1 MFHLN
6 KTQNFPAFQ
15 LTLSWS
21 LAALS
26 FVNTFIPLNKV
37 VAPDAKDTSFHRLE
51 SESNSDASDSEVESE
66 LETSLRSNASSVG
79 DNRAMWKKSHVL
91 NSTIASS
98 AASIAS
104 HVSLLSQQR
113 QFAASTQSLCSLRV
127 SKHQKDTSFGSVR
140 GVNGSNHMDMIP
152 ANKFNPN
159 QTTFVTS
166 SQNQLNRSHCIP
178 SRSQNYPDPDIISR
192 CASRNSLYDVP
203 DDFESG
209 ITQLSISGMG
219 GKHVNYRKQTRIFG
233 SSDRIRDSLQKS
245 ILAPSRLSVNE
256 HINQSSWLAGGF
268 WNNSTSPQKRSA
280 SQINH
285 SHIER
290 NDVTKAFE
298 IVPMMSRTSS
308 HSSGF
313 ESMKNSTNNSRENS
327 LCDDND
333 LDRTFLFCEP
343 ASVARSS
350 PAIIKPQPNRIMMD
364 QTLDSVNEMSTTLST
379 EMDQT
384 AFFRSIA
391 SPQSNKS
398 EFNATTPVQQ
408 FNQSLP
414 PLQFPKTKHDQ
425 FGNSFGKDFLTRP
438 YQRGS
443 LLKLNMT
450 FDH

>member
-1 MFHLN
+1 MN
-6 KTQNFPAFQ
+6 T
-15 LTLSWS
+15 LTPFSKE
-21 LAALS
+21 AAP
-26 FVNTFIPLNKV
+26 N
-37 VAPDAKDTSFHRLE
+37 AKDTSFHRLE

-66 LETSLRSNASSVG
+66 LETSLQSNASSIG
-79 DNRAMWKKSHVL
+79 GNRSMWEKSHVL

-98 AASIAS
+98 SASQ

-113 QFAASTQSLCSLRV
+113 QSASSTQSLCSLRV
-127 SKHQKDTSFGSVR
+127 SKNKKDTSFGSVR
-140 GVNGSNHMDMIP
+140 GFNGSNHMNFIQ
-152 ANKFNPN
+152 NKFNPN
-159 QTTFVTS
+159 QTAIVTS

-178 SRSQNYPDPDIISR
+178 LQNYPDPDIISR

-209 ITQLSISGMG
+209 ITQLSISGIG

-256 HINQSSWLAGGF
+256 HFNQSSWLAGGF
-268 WNNSTSPQKRSA
+268 WNNSTSPQKRST
-280 SQINH
+280 SQISH

-290 NDVTKAFE
+290 NGVTKAFE
-298 IVPMMSRTSS
+298 VLPLMSRTSS

-333 LDRTFLFCEP
+333 IDRTFLFCEP
-343 ASVARSS
+343 AS
-350 PAIIKPQPNRIMMD
+350 PATTIIKPQPNRIMMN
-364 QTLDSVNEMSTTLST
+364 QTKLDSVKKMSILST

-391 SPQSNKS
+391 SPQSNESK
-398 EFNATTPVQQ
+398 FNATTPVEQ

-414 PLQFPKTKHDQ
+414 PLQFPTKHEQ
-425 FGNSFGKDFLTRP
+425 FGNPFSKDFLTQP

>member
-1 MFHLN
+1 MN
-6 KTQNFPAFQ
+6 NFTPP
-15 LTLSWS
+15 S
-21 LAALS
+21 
-26 FVNTFIPLNKV
+26 KR
-37 VAPDAKDTSFHRLE
+37 VASDANETSFHRLE
-51 SESNSDASDSEVESE
+51 SDSNSDESDSEFESE
-66 LETSLRSNASSVG
+66 LEISLRSNASTVG
-79 DNRAMWKKSHVL
+79 GNCSTWKRSHNL

-98 AASIAS
+98 SASISS
-104 HVSLLSQQR
+104 HVSLLSNQR
-113 QFAASTQSLCSLRV
+113 KFASSTQSLCPQRK
-127 SKHQKDTSFGSVR
+127 SKNKKDTSFGSVR
-140 GVNGSNHMDMIP
+140 GFNTSNHMDFIQ
-152 ANKFNPN
+152 NKFNPN
-159 QTTFVTS
+159 QNAFVTS
-166 SQNQLNRSHCIP
+166 SQSQLNRSHCIP
-178 SRSQNYPDPDIISR
+178 FRSQNYPDPDIVSR

-209 ITQLSISGMG
+209 ITQLSISGIG

-245 ILAPSRLSVNE
+245 ILAPSRLNVNE
-256 HINQSSWLAGGF
+256 HVNQSSWLAGGF
-268 WNNSTSPQKRSA
+268 WNNNTSPQKRSA

-290 NDVTKAFE
+290 DGVSQGFE
-298 IVPMMSRTSS
+298 GIPMMSRTSS

-313 ESMKNSTNNSRENS
+313 ESMKNWKNNSSENS

-343 ASVARSS
+343 ASVARAS
-350 PAIIKPQPNRIMMD
+350 PAIIKPQPNRIMINK
-364 QTLDSVNEMSTTLST
+364 TFDSVNKMSTLST

-391 SPQSNKS
+391 SPQSDKS
-398 EFNATTPVQQ
+398 ELA
-408 FNQSLP
+408 
-414 PLQFPKTKHDQ
+414 HEQ
-425 FGNSFGKDFLTRP
+425 FGNPFSKDFSTRS

>member
-1 MFHLN
+1 M
-6 KTQNFPAFQ
+6 TITGS
-15 LTLSWS
+15 LT
-21 LAALS
+21 ALS
-26 FVNTFIPLNKV
+26 FVNTFTPLNKE

-66 LETSLRSNASSVG
+66 LLDTSLRSNASSIG
-79 DNRAMWKKSHVL
+79 SNRSMWEKTHVL

-98 AASIAS
+98 SASIAS

-113 QFAASTQSLCSLRV
+113 KFASSTQSLCSLRMA
-127 SKHQKDTSFGSVR
+127 KNKKDTSFGSVR
-140 GVNGSNHMDMIP
+140 GFNGGNHMDFIQY
-152 ANKFNPN
+152 KFNPN
-159 QTTFVTS
+159 QTAFVTS

-209 ITQLSISGMG
+209 ITQLSISGIG
-219 GKHVNYRKQTRIFG
+219 GRPVNYRKQTRIFG

-256 HINQSSWLAGGF
+256 HTNQSSWLAGGF

-280 SQINH
+280 SQISH
-285 SHIER
+285 SHNER
-290 NDVTKAFE
+290 NNGVTEAFE
-298 IVPMMSRTSS
+298 VLPIMSRTSS

-343 ASVARSS
+343 ASVARAS
-350 PAIIKPQPNRIMMD
+350 PAVIKPQPNRIMMN
-364 QTLDSVNEMSTTLST
+364 QTLDSVNEMNTLST
-379 EMDQT
+379 GMDQT
-384 AFFRSIA
+384 AFFKSIA
-391 SPQSNKS
+391 SPQLNKS
-398 EFNATTPVQQ
+398 GFNATATAPVEK

-414 PLQFPKTKHDQ
+414 PVQFSNEK
-425 FGNSFGKDFLTRP
+425 FGNPFSKDFLTRP